1 VLGGIYIF
9 KKPFLT
15 TVRKFIV
22 FTLIVSVVVGVP
34 YLIVFKVSF
43 LPNGYD
49 IVEEQKDIISLK
61 SFNVAGVEKKTTT
74 IAFSEKNTWKI
85 DEIKSQVNRQKN
97 YLWLLYAFVSVS
109 LILFF
114 YKVRKGN
121 KLWKAILDS
130 NIIFAVLLPLIP
142 LINTLNWIQK
152 LIS

>member
-1 VLGGIYIF
+1 MNNTFLTKF
-9 KKPFLT
+9 KKFLA
-15 TVRKFIV
+15 FI
-22 FTLIVSVVVGVP
+22 LIVCIVAIVS

-49 IVEEQKDIISLK
+49 IVEEQKDIISLR
-61 SFNVAGVEKKTTT
+61 SFNAIGIESKTITVT
-74 IAFSEKNTWKI
+74 FSEKDTWKV
-85 DEIKSQVNRQKN
+85 DEIKYQVNRQKN
-97 YLWLLYAFVSVS
+97 YLWLLSAFVGVS

-130 NIIFAVLLPLIP
+130 NIIFAVLLPLPP
-142 LINTLNWIQK
+142 LIYTLNWIQK